1 MVFRSVS
8 KRRVKQTCREETS
21 GSVMDHSKLMMLRHT
36 YTGDDSSAVAT
47 VVAELTHRHFTAVL
61 EIRAFLRKILALLF
75 EIRAFVWRTRALLRE
90 IWAFV
95 CLIQALLWKIRAGV
109 WRIRA
114 AFVENPGACA
124 ENPGV
129 SVENP
134 GACAENPGVSA
145 ENPSRLVG
153 NPGRL
158 CGKSEVCGVETQGA
172 LVEILGG
179 CVGFIRAGA
188 GYPGGAVRHLSA
200 LGVSGVE
207 SKYSAH

>member
-1 MVFRSVS
+1 MVFRSVGE
-8 KRRVKQTCREETS
+8 RRVKHTCREETS

-75 EIRAFVWRTRALLRE
+75 EIRAFVWRIRALLRE

-129 SVENP
+129 S
-134 GACAENPGVSA
+134 A

-158 CGKSEVCGVETQGA
+158 CGKSEVCGVVTQGA

>member
-1 MVFRSVS
+1 MQ
-8 KRRVKQTCREETS
+8 KN
-21 GSVMDHSKLMMLRHT
+21 GPNM
-36 YTGDDSSAVAT
+36 
-47 VVAELTHRHFTAVL
+47 L
-61 EIRAFLRKILALLF
+61 EIRAHVRK
-75 EIRAFVWRTRALLRE
+75 
-90 IWAFV
+90 
-95 CLIQALLWKIRAGV
+95 
-109 WRIRA
+109 IRA
-114 AFVENPGACA
+114 AFVENPGVSVENPGACA